1 MKYKKTVWKT
11 FALISQ
17 LGISIV
23 VPIILCTFIGSFL
36 QERFSVSLIVPMIV
50 LGVLAGAR
58 NAYVLAKQAIKE
70 LKDEEDEEKER

>member
-1 MKYKKTVWKT
+1 MKYKKSGWNT

-17 LGISIV
+17 LGISII
-23 VPIILCTFIGSFL
+23 VPIILCTFVGTFL
-36 QERFSVSLIVPMIV
+36 EEKFSISITVPMIV